1 MMIGTQDMSRFL
13 FSLSLFVA
21 LPLAFWGIYRL
32 FGKNRGEMTAYAT
45 VVSHRLELG
54 IGGGM
59 YGGDN
64 WNRLITFRLKDGS
77 EIELYTVREDYET
90 ITDGQTGQIT
100 WEKENLLHFDPDIP

>member
-1 MMIGTQDMSRFL
+1 MNSTI
-13 FSLSLFVA
+13 FSILLLVV
-21 LPLAFWGIYRL
+21 LPLAVLGISAL
-32 FGKNRGEMTAYAT
+32 LNRKSQMTAHVT

-59 YGGDN
+59 YGDN